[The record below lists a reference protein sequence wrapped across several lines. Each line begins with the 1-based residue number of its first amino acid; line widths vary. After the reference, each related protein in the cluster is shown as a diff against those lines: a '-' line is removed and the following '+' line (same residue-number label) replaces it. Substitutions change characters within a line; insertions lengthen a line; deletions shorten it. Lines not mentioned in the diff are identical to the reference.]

1 MDAFVNNPFRTQIH
15 EAAAM
20 ALTAQ
25 KEMITLATGHMQ
37 RVGGQ
42 TTAVLDMARAG
53 FEAQVATSL
62 ALSKMMVDSLAVKS
76 EA

>member
-37 RVGGQ
+37 RVGDEIFLFTPRQ
-42 TTAVLDMARAG
+42 VSITAERVREETKTG
-53 FEAQVATSL
+53 SL
-62 ALSKMMVDSLAVKS
+62 FPID
-76 EA
+76 